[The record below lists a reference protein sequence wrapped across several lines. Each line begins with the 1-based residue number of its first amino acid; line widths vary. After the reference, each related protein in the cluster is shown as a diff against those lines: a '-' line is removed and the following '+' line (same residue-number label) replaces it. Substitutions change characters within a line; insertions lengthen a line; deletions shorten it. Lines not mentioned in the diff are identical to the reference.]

1 MNFRKRCLK
10 AKTKHLIRNL
20 KRDTKFSRPFM
31 DGWWYLIVNVVGS
44 LLIGAL
50 IIFGISKS
58 DVIMSRFGKLDIVWA
73 VAFVAVPLAFFA
85 TYISVLIHYY
95 ELSKK
100 FVLGITIRDLYKKAI
115 NPFDVS
121 NTAIIYSIIG
131 GITWVAAL
139 VQLDSP
145 QMIYSALFVS
155 VNLIYLTVIIAWKI
169 KKSSAD
175 LYFKYATS
183 SFNIRSRW
191 HKKQKECYEKA
202 LEIVS
207 KNRDDIDGVVSI
219 VEEEFS
225 EFSEC
230 MRAVYLSIISSDESS
245 SFAKEVFLKF
255 LKNTRKLA
263 LRESSVLIYVT
274 AFYYAEKT
282 IAHCLKKG
290 DCAYVNLM
298 QDELLLISVLIH
310 KKTNNYIKAQ
320 QGKLKR
326 VLDYLCNVDVIE
338 GLGAVETME
347 ALSIIIDETCKIEH
361 LFLLLRL
368 LNVSLKSISELC
380 QSQSE
385 VSKLHIVSL
394 KIEGIFDT
402 LISEI
407 EILVDKYY
415 GEETKTLK
423 HKIENTKKL
432 IEENVD

>member
-31 DGWWYLIVNVVGS
+31 DGWWYLIVNVVGT

-58 DVIMSRFGKLDIVWA
+58 DAIMSRLGELDIVWA

-121 NTAIIYSIIG
+121 NTAIIYSIIC

-139 VQLDSP
+139 VQLDSQ
-145 QMIYSALFVS
+145 QMIYSALLLSVS
-155 VNLIYLTVIIAWKI
+155 LIYLTVIIACKI

-290 DCAYVNLM
+290 DCAYVNFM
-298 QDELLLISVLIH
+298 QDELLLISGIVH
-310 KKTNNYIKAQ
+310 EKTTSYINTQ
-320 QGKLKR
+320 QGKLER
-326 VLDYLCNVDVIE
+326 VLDYLCNADVIE
-338 GLGAVETME
+338 GLGAVETMD
-347 ALSIIIDETCKIEH
+347 ALSIIIDETCKIAH

-380 QSQSE
+380 QSQSD
-385 VSKLHIVSL
+385 VSKHHIVSL
-394 KIEGIFDT
+394 KTEGIFDT

-407 EILVDKYY
+407 EILADKYY
-415 GEETKTLK
+415 SEETDTLK
-423 HKIENTKKL
+423 HKIKNTKKL